1 MKRKGSQDRDR
12 LLKKRGISDEIKDL
26 YQVEKSNRAC
36 VYIMKDIRA
45 VIRLLKLFRSKR

>member
-26 YQVEKSNRAC
+26 YQVEKSKRTC